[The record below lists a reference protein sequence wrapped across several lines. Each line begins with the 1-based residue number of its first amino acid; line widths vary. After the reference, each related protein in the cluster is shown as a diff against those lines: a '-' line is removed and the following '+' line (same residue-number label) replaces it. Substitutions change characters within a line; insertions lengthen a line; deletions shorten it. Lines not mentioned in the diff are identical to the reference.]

1 VSDASADTLDP
12 TEVVARLFRP
22 QRPALASALECV
34 YAMPEALARQA
45 AQRSVVWDEHGGWL
59 RWSNEQGVEQRFRTD
74 RGHFD
79 AEQAWEAVVSHGLVS
94 DSWLA
99 DPARHFV
106 TGALHRALLAKDMT
120 PRRSPFPHTLKAC
133 VLVASDA
140 RSLETVETL
149 VRAAVSALEPWGQ
162 RSPSQTVLWQFD
174 ELPAYQRNWVDPLMV
189 EGERRPEFEAERDP
203 WRNPV
208 AVRNN
213 AAIVRASRTLGPP
226 REALARGPA
235 NAGSSP
241 FLAKYARVAF
251 ALAADAQRWE
261 SAAREGALV
270 RMAADD
276 PGFPAALDGVA
287 LSKLSN
293 PFAPLATVFALGYGI
308 RALEDEVH
316 LIALEP

>member
-1 VSDASADTLDP
+1 MSELSADTLDP
-12 TEVVARLFRP
+12 ADVVARLFRP

-34 YAMPEALARQA
+34 YAMPEALAREA
-45 AQRSVVWDEHGGWL
+45 AQGGLVWDERGGWL
-59 RWSNEQGVEQRFRTD
+59 RWSDEQGAEQRFRTD

-79 AEQAWEAVVSHGLVS
+79 AEQAWEAVVSHGLVN
-94 DSWLA
+94 DSWIA
-99 DPARHFV
+99 DPARLFV
-106 TGALHRALLAKDMT
+106 TVALHRALLGKDMA
-120 PRRSPFPHTLKAC
+120 PRRSAFPHTLKAC
-133 VLVASDA
+133 VLAASDA
-140 RSLETVETL
+140 RALETVETL

-162 RSPSQTVLWQFD
+162 GAQPHTVLWQFD

-189 EGERRPEFEAERDP
+189 EAERRPEFEPERDP

-213 AAIVRASRTLGPP
+213 AAIVRASRALGPP
-226 REALARGPA
+226 RDGLAKGPT

-241 FLAKYARVAF
+241 FLAKYSRVAF
-251 ALAADAQRWE
+251 ALAADAQRWDV
-261 SAAREGALV
+261 AAREGALV
-270 RMAADD
+270 RVAADD
-276 PGFPAALDGVA
+276 PGFPVALDGLA

-308 RALEDEVH
+308 RALNDDAH